1 MQSWK
6 LVVTLILITLLA
18 SCSRSEVRT
27 FFVDSTL
34 ATECPPAGNWGPKP
48 DTCLKVRYNQ
58 SEDWFGFSNE
68 IQGFDYEQGYNYE
81 LLVRI
86 VTFSLPAPDAF
97 STTYQLARLVKKEAV
112 Q

>member
-1 MQSWK
+1 MKSWTF
-6 LVVTLILITLLA
+6 VATLLLITLLS
-18 SCSRSEVRT
+18 SCTRSETKT

-34 ATECPPAGNWGPKP
+34 ATDCPSVGNFGPIP
-48 DTCLKVRYNQ
+48 DTCLKVRHNQ
-58 SEDWFGFSNE
+58 NEDWRGFSDE
-68 IQGFDYEQGYNYE
+68 IKGFDYEQGYNYE

-86 VTFSLPAPDAF
+86 VTFSYPAPDAF